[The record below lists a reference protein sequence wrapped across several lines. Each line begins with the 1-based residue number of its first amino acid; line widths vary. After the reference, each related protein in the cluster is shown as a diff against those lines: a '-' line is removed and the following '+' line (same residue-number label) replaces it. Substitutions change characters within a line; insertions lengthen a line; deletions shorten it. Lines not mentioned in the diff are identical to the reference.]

1 MTILIGARDIRQRF
15 AEILGKVGFGG
26 DIAVVERS
34 GKPMAALIPIE
45 MYEQMIAEREARFQ
59 IVEKI
64 RAAHANF
71 TPEEIERDVAQA
83 IKKVRKQNAARRP

>member
-1 MTILIGARDIRQRF
+1 MTIFIGARDVRQKF

-34 GKPMAALIPIE
+34 GKQMAAIIPIE
-45 MYEQMIAEREARFQ
+45 MYRQLIAEREARFQ

-64 RAAHANF
+64 RSAQANL
-71 TPEEIERDVAQA
+71 PIEKVEEDVAQA
-83 IKKVRKQNAARRP
+83 IQRARKQNAARGD

>member
-64 RAAHANF
+64 RAVQANLS
-71 TPEEIERDVAQA
+71 PEEVERDVAQA
-83 IKKVRKQNAARRP
+83 IKKVRKQHAKSRH

>member
-64 RAAHANF
+64 RAVQANF
-71 TPEEIERDVAQA
+71 TPEEIERDVAQV

>member
-45 MYEQMIAEREARFQ
+45 MYEQIIAEREARFQ

-64 RAAHANF
+64 RAVQANF

>member
-64 RAAHANF
+64 RAVQANF

>member
-45 MYEQMIAEREARFQ
+45 MYEQIIAEREARFQ

-64 RAAHANF
+64 RAVQTNF